1 MAATW
6 SALERVLSSLESLED
21 TMGPKPRRAPQNI
34 PDSLPKRDEGT
45 DVQPDAVRR
54 TDEQS
59 LPPDSL
65 PEADDENSA
74 DAGLAEEIARV
85 DSAGR
90 S

>member
-1 MAATW
+1 
-6 SALERVLSSLESLED
+6 
-21 TMGPKPRRAPQNI
+21 MGQKPRRAPQNI

-54 TDEQS
+54 TEPPT

-65 PEADDENSA
+65 PASDDESSADD
-74 DAGLAEEIARV
+74 GVAEEIARV
-85 DSAGR
+85 DSAVR